1 MKRLLSLYV
10 LLLLGIVGAACGGG
24 GGGETQ
30 PPITPTGPGASSGAP
45 SAKASS
51 TVPATSGSAGA
62 TASAS
67 TGATPATTEIPTLM
81 PIKPSTMLAD
91 LTALGLAPKNLGP
104 IEKLEPKK
112 LREVMKLLAKATGG
126 KCADCHTE
134 GDFAAPTR
142 RKKIAAK
149 MWDEFVVKLTMSD
162 GSPVFCDSCH
172 QGRFIQLDRRDKKG
186 ALKDFM
192 QTNFVDKMKR
202 KDNKDHGCETC
213 HGDDWNMTFLKQWGG

>member
-24 GGGETQ
+24 GGEN
-30 PPITPTGPGASSGAP
+30 PPPVTPTASGPSSGAP
-45 SAKASS
+45 SAKSS
-51 TVPATSGSAGA
+51 ATAPATSGSAGA

-67 TGATPATTEIPTLM
+67 TGGTAAPGEIPQLL
-81 PIKPSTMLAD
+81 PIKPSAMLAD
-91 LTALGLAPKNLGP
+91 LTALGLDPKNLPP

-134 GDFAAPTR
+134 GDFAAQTR

-149 MWDEFVVKLTMSD
+149 MWDEFAAKLTFSD
-162 GSPVFCDSCH
+162 GSPLFCDSCH
-172 QGRFIQLDRRDKKG
+172 QARFIQLDRRDKKG

-192 QTNFVDKMKR
+192 QSSFVDKLKR
-202 KDNKDHGCETC
+202 KDGKDHGCETC